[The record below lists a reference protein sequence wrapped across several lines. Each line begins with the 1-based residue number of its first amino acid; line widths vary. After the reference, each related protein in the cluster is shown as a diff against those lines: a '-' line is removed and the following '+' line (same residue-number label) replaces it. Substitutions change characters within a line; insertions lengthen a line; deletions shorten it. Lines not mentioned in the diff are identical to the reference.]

1 MGLAH
6 LDITRLVSEVQS
18 DEILKKLLLV
28 ERKCIVRLYVLSAF
42 NLAARDNDSPS
53 DPFLLI
59 TLGNQV
65 FNDRENYILDEPNP
79 QFYKKINFEG
89 VFPGCPQ
96 LKIGVWDYDMLFGDD
111 LIGETLIDLED
122 RYFSSD
128 WNAMPM
134 KPIEYRNLYHP
145 CSQKD

>member
-79 QFYKKINFEG
+79 
-89 VFPGCPQ
+89 
-96 LKIGVWDYDMLFGDD
+96 
-111 LIGETLIDLED
+111 
-122 RYFSSD
+122 
-128 WNAMPM
+128 
-134 KPIEYRNLYHP
+134 
-145 CSQKD
+145 